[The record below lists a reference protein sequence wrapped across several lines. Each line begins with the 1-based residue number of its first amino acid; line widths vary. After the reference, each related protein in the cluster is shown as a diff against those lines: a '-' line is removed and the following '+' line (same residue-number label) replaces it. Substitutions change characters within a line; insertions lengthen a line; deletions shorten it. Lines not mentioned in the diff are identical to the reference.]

1 MNQIFV
7 DAHARLRGP
16 YTAGGALLRELVP
29 DALRVAP
36 ELVARHDI
44 EILAM
49 APELR
54 AVLTCTRENLTS
66 TASLDERTRYYPMNY
81 TWRLAQGVVDFLV
94 EYLPMTGQPIT
105 LVVDHAD
112 DADATDLLLLSAL
125 RRRVDP
131 AVLTVVAGK
140 NPEAPHH
147 RTRTLAARYV
157 ASECLSE
164 DPAERAAYEQLAASD
179 RAALHDARADELEAR
194 NELSLTL
201 GAIPYH
207 RERGAD
213 PLGAGAEA
221 LFAALTHCGLMGFY
235 DAVRDLGNRC
245 LALLDW
251 STQVERCW
259 IVTMK
264 ISLAHTMTDQPELAA
279 QAYESAC
286 AASADPSVHLQA
298 AYGRAMLYTRFYEQ
312 GQRDHQQAKAHIN
325 TAIAI
330 ASLSPGK
337 ARRAYNVTFQENGLA
352 LIEMHLGDLDESLRL
367 VTAGL
372 ERMNTELEPGTE
384 MLHRSVLMS
393 NRAQLLTRM
402 GRAQEAEAAWAEVI
416 AVDPNHSEYYF
427 ERAGLYRKLGRHSEA
442 MADYATAIRLAP
454 PYVEPHYN
462 RADLAQEL
470 GDLDLAEAEFT
481 RVLDLDPEFVDAY
494 VNRASLRYE
503 RGDAEG
509 ASADVEAGLAVDPDQ
524 PHLHCLRGLLAS
536 DTGNADDARDSF
548 ETALRLDPQL
558 TGALVNLGVL
568 AYESDD
574 RALAV
579 EYFDRALELD
589 DDPDVRANRELALTG
604 VSS

>member
-1 MNQIFV
+1 MNRIFV

-16 YTAGGALLRELVP
+16 YTAGGALLRSLVP

-81 TWRLAQGVVDFLV
+81 TWRLAQGVADFLI
-94 EYLPMTGQPIT
+94 EYLPMTGEPTT

-112 DADATDLLLLSAL
+112 DADATDKLLLSTL
-125 RRRVDP
+125 QRRVDP
-131 AVLTVVAGK
+131 AVLTVVAGTDLSV
-140 NPEAPHH
+140 PHDN
-147 RTRTLAARYV
+147 RTPAERYV

-164 DPAERAAYEQLAASD
+164 DPAERAAYEELSASD
-179 RAALHDARADELEAR
+179 RAALHDARADELLAR
-194 NELSLTL
+194 NEFSLTL

-213 PLGAGAEA
+213 PRGAGADE

-251 STQVERCW
+251 ATQVERCW

-279 QAYESAC
+279 EAYEQAC

-372 ERMNTELEPGTE
+372 DRMNTELEPGTE

-402 GRAQEAEAAWAEVI
+402 RRTEEAEAAWAEVI

-427 ERAGLYRKLGRHSEA
+427 ERAGLYRRLGRYNEA

-454 PYVEPHYN
+454 PYPEPHYN

-470 GDLDLAEAEFT
+470 GELDLAEAEFT

-509 ASADVEAGLAVDPDQ
+509 AAADVSAGLAVDPDQ

-536 DTGNADDARDSF
+536 DTGNADDARESF

-579 EYFDRALELD
+579 EYFDRALEID
-589 DDPDVRANRELALTG
+589 DDPDVRANRELALAAG
-604 VSS
+604 SS